1 MPQARTS
8 CVLRVHQTG
17 LSLVELMLSLV
28 LGLVMVGAV
37 LGAYLSTRETFQT
50 QENLAR
56 LQESG
61 RFALEMMAREIREAG
76 LTPCGS
82 PLTANVLVS
91 GTASNTPWWADTAA
105 GALRGE
111 QGSVQT
117 YTGLGSAAGNQA
129 PGTHSLLILRPSN
142 DENFL
147 ATVLGHDPAR
157 KTVDIQAS
165 ALMGPRGIALL
176 CDSGSA
182 ALWQVDTVT
191 SAQRNRAQL
200 SYAASPLNC
209 STSLGRVDATC
220 QSPVDK
226 TFAAGAL
233 LVPWDPGLWYVG
245 LNGSGQASLYRAE
258 VVPPSAGAGTPAM
271 VTRGVEKMP
280 GVEGLTIDY
289 LTRDRNQGGALAT
302 AWVQA
307 STLAGKW
314 ADPTLEV
321 AAVRIKLTLTAGSG
335 NQQIRRDMQTVVG
348 LRNR

>member
-1 MPQARTS
+1 M
-8 CVLRVHQTG
+8 
-17 LSLVELMLSLV
+17 VELLLSLV

-37 LGAYLSTRETFQT
+37 LGTYLSTRGTFQT

-91 GTASNTPWWADTAA
+91 ALPANTPWWADTAA

-111 QGSVQT
+111 QGAVLG
-117 YTGLGSAAGNQA
+117 YTALGSAAGNHVS
-129 PGTHSLLILRPSN
+129 GTHSLLVLRPSD

-147 ATVLGHDPAR
+147 ATVLAHDAAN
-157 KTVDIQAS
+157 KTVDIQAP

-191 SAQRNRAQL
+191 SAQSSRAQL

-209 STSLGRVDATC
+209 STSLGSVDATC
-220 QSPVDK
+220 QSPVQK
-226 TFAAGAL
+226 TFPAGAL
-233 LVPWDPGLWYVG
+233 LLPWDPGLWYVG
-245 LNGSGQASLYRAE
+245 LNGSGQSSLYRAE
-258 VVPPSAGAGTPAM
+258 VVPPASGSTTTSM
-271 VTRGVEKMP
+271 LTRGVEKMP
-280 GVEGLTIDY
+280 GVEAMTIDY
-289 LTRDRNQGGALAT
+289 LTRDRSQGGALAT

-307 STLAGKW
+307 AALAGKW
-314 ADPTLEV
+314 ADPALEV
-321 AAVRIKLTLTAGSG
+321 AAVRIRLTLTAGSG
-335 NQQIRRDMQTVVG
+335 SHQVRRDMQTVVS